1 MPLGFCTSA
10 TMWSR
15 GRDISGELMPEA
27 DFAGVDRRAT
37 GVRGGSEKNRL
48 SERRGAAISSLEIP
62 SPQYG
67 GDRGHLPSS
76 RSPGSRSPASA
87 GYSPQYHPEVDYAK
101 LNSRS
106 PTGKSGIRRAGT
118 LGSGRG
124 GSKKGRWRQRVK
136 WAIRLLMVFLLVYW
150 FGRTAYQLTFF
161 VKAGMMRYWY
171 HPLMKQRPIP
181 CGTDTPP
188 FDELLAPLATAEA
201 SKQSR
206 DDWARVMTK
215 TTTRTARSLLGGG
228 TDGAQ
233 GGGRRVGPK
242 SSALSAATSR
252 GIVVEDEAGT
262 RGSGWAEVVDVKSLS
277 STRAFEGMAA
287 PPRKKRF
294 AILTLCDKNA
304 GYICMASA
312 ANKRRYADL
321 HGYDFIVSTQVA
333 DPSRPA
339 AWSKILEVRKHL
351 PNYDWL
357 LFIDVDTLIMNPTV
371 RLEDVADEKVDQVI
385 AADHN
390 GINSGVWL
398 VKNSEWSMFFLD
410 ELWAQEHLVKG
421 PYLFHYEQRAFHHLF
436 QTEPWSKQGS
446 VRGRQQY
453 AGAAAVREHS
463 KIVNQCVFNS
473 LLPWYVS
480 GDFVVHFAGL
490 KGVWECLIFWHY
502 FDVSQEMPGMR
513 VTDEQW
519 AAELGGKDWGKPSQV
534 LGCMKF
540 KTLF

>member
-1 MPLGFCTSA
+1 MPLRFSTSA

-15 GRDISGELMPEA
+15 GRDMSGELMPEA

-37 GVRGGSEKNRL
+37 GVRGGGEKYRL

-101 LNSRS
+101 LNPRS

-118 LGSGRG
+118 SGSGRG

-136 WAIRLLMVFLLVYW
+136 WAIRLLLVFLLVYW

-171 HPLMKQRPIP
+171 HPLTKQRPIP

-188 FDELLAPLATAEA
+188 FDELLAPLTTAEA

-206 DDWARVMTK
+206 DDWAREMTK
-215 TTTRTARSLLGGG
+215 TTTRTTRSLLGGG
-228 TDGAQ
+228 TDGAR
-233 GGGRRVGPK
+233 GGGRRAGPK
-242 SSALSAATSR
+242 NSALSAATSR
-252 GIVVEDEAGT
+252 GIVVEDEAGA
-262 RGSGWAEVVDVKSLS
+262 RGRGWAEVVDVES
-277 STRAFEGMAA
+277 SSSMKAFEGTAA

-294 AILTLCDKNA
+294 AILTLCDENA

-333 DPSRPA
+333 DSSRPA

-357 LFIDVDTLIMNPTV
+357 LFIDVDTLIMNPAV
-371 RLEDVADEKVDQVI
+371 RLEDLADEKVDQVI

-410 ELWAQEHLVKG
+410 ELWAQEHLVRG

-534 LGCMKF
+534 WGCMKF

>member
-1 MPLGFCTSA
+1 M
-10 TMWSR
+10 
-15 GRDISGELMPEA
+15 
-27 DFAGVDRRAT
+27 
-37 GVRGGSEKNRL
+37 
-48 SERRGAAISSLEIP
+48 
-62 SPQYG
+62 
-67 GDRGHLPSS
+67 
-76 RSPGSRSPASA
+76 
-87 GYSPQYHPEVDYAK
+87 
-101 LNSRS
+101 
-106 PTGKSGIRRAGT
+106 
-118 LGSGRG
+118 
-124 GSKKGRWRQRVK
+124 
-136 WAIRLLMVFLLVYW
+136 
-150 FGRTAYQLTFF
+150 
-161 VKAGMMRYWY
+161 
-171 HPLMKQRPIP
+171 
-181 CGTDTPP
+181 
-188 FDELLAPLATAEA
+188 
-201 SKQSR
+201 
-206 DDWARVMTK
+206 
-215 TTTRTARSLLGGG
+215 
-228 TDGAQ
+228 
-233 GGGRRVGPK
+233 
-242 SSALSAATSR
+242 
-252 GIVVEDEAGT
+252 
-262 RGSGWAEVVDVKSLS
+262 VDVES
-277 STRAFEGMAA
+277 SSSMKAFEGTAA

-294 AILTLCDKNA
+294 AILTLCDENA

-410 ELWAQEHLVKG
+410 ELWAQEHLVRG

-534 LGCMKF
+534 WGCMKF